1 MKELPKINKYY
12 VYGAYVDGV
21 LKYVGKGYGNRY
33 KHCMSGKST
42 CEELNAAYRSGC
54 TIDVQ
59 LLHGNLS
66 ESEAFTKENEEI
78 EKIGIENLW
87 NKIKGWKSV
96 CSIEELP
103 TNNVSI
109 DFNITLSGKLLWRK
123 SITGPNGLS
132 VPLSSNDKI
141 ILAFMSTL
149 TPPISITNDD
159 IARYTGIEPR
169 TVLRSLAKMYEALI
183 VEKETIT
190 YQNLPR
196 NVFLKVNKVWEN

>member
-54 TIDVQ
+54 IIDVQ

-87 NKIKGWKSV
+87 NKVKGWKSV

-109 DFNITLSGKLLWRK
+109 DFNITLNGKLLWRK

>member
-1 MKELPKINKYY
+1 MNLKMMVVHFNLEKILKELPKINKYY

-87 NKIKGWKSV
+87 NKVKGWKSV

-109 DFNITLSGKLLWRK
+109 DFNITLNGKLLWRK

-159 IARYTGIEPR
+159 IARYTGIDR
-169 TVLRSLAKMYEALI
+169 KSTRLNSSH
-183 VEKETIT
+183 
-190 YQNLPR
+190 
-196 NVFLKVNKVWEN
+196 